1 MVMSDS
7 RELALSIALE
17 AVLNAARSLYLDMGE
32 LRHTAIQSLT
42 VMPSHILP
50 MVVSAIREIEIAT
63 DALDYEGTG
72 RGDLP

>member
-1 MVMSDS
+1 MSDS

-17 AVLNAARSLYLDMGE
+17 AVLNAARSLCLDMDE
-32 LRHTAIQSLT
+32 LRHTAIQPLA
-42 VMPSHILP
+42 VMPSYILP

-72 RGDLP
+72 RNDLP

>member
-1 MVMSDS
+1 MSNS

-17 AVLNAARSLYLDMGE
+17 AVLNAARSLYLDVDE

-42 VMPSHILP
+42 VMPSRILP

-63 DALDYEGTG
+63 DAHDYEGTG
-72 RGDLP
+72 RNDLP

>member
-1 MVMSDS
+1 MSDS

-17 AVLNAARSLYLDMGE
+17 AVLNAARSLYLDMDE

-42 VMPSHILP
+42 VMPSHLSPI
-50 MVVSAIREIEIAT
+50 VISAIREIEMAT
-63 DALDYEGTG
+63 DALDYEGTS